1 MDENQKY
8 QMEVL
13 DKSMENIAKL
23 IDIAEKGNVEMIEEL
38 KTLEDYLAELNE
50 ARKSFKEGS
59 ETVSIFE
66 FALIKKDID
75 LNEAVIR
82 NHKLKIDN
90 INRMLEVKF
99 KELDQ
104 LKTQKEMFIKSLRR
118 GQLYQFKGK
127 NG

>member
-104 LKTQKEMFIKSLRR
+104 LKTQKETFIKSLRR